1 MLLLFIP
8 QLAYDLT
15 HPTAPVGFVATLLV
29 LISSG
34 AAIAGGIVTF
44 RQVSGGATAP
54 SPRTLLVLAAVAGAV
69 IGASLTS
76 LAATGATGGGGAVAE
91 APTTTTTIQAKDTRW
106 LETSLEMQ
114 NGEVLGIFVINR
126 DAFGHSFD
134 IDALNVHVS
143 LPPNSTTAVA
153 IKPAGAGQLEFY
165 CGVPGHR
172 PTMTGLLVVR

>member
-1 MLLLFIP
+1 M
-8 QLAYDLT
+8 A
-15 HPTAPVGFVATLLV
+15 AASAW
-29 LISSG
+29 LISSS
-34 AAIAGGIVTF
+34 AVITGGIVTF
-44 RQVSGGATAP
+44 RQVSRGSPAP
-54 SPRTLLVLAAVAGAV
+54 SRRTMFVLAAVAGAV

-76 LAATGATGGGGAVAE
+76 FAAAGQTGGGGGVAE
-91 APTTTTTIQAKDTRW
+91 APTTTATIQARDTRS

-126 DAFGHSFD
+126 DAFAHSFD

-143 LPPNSTTAVA
+143 VPPNSTTAVA
-153 IKPAGAGQLEFY
+153 IKPARAGQLEFY